1 MQMIEQK
8 QSYEFV
14 RSVFEISRLTDGPE
28 ILWPLSDRMAQS
40 TDIGPEASI
49 LIPRYITE
57 VER

>member
-1 MQMIEQK
+1 MRMVEEK
-8 QSYEFV
+8 KSYEFV
-14 RSVFEISRLTDGPE
+14 RSVFEISRLTDGPQ
-28 ILWPLSDRMAQS
+28 ILWPLSDPMAQS